1 MRKLKAMSFVSLDGV
16 MQGPGGPEEDRD
28 DGFEHGGWA
37 VPHFDQAT
45 IDLTSTIL
53 ERADALLLGRRTY
66 ETFAATWPL
75 ARVDDPVGAKLNA
88 MPKYVASRTLDTVS
102 WTNARLLT
110 GDVAEAVRELR
121 RADGGEIQVHG
132 SAGLLQTLLAHDLV
146 DEFAVFVFP
155 VVVGSGKRLFGSGA
169 TPGRLRLLD
178 TTGFAGGVVANTYVR
193 NGKLEYGALGPEH
206 GNW

>member
-169 TPGRLRLLD
+169 APGRLRLLD